1 MFGIQRKKNA
11 GSTIA
16 KFQISGMHC
25 SSCSLNIDGELEDQA
40 GVVSASTSYAK
51 SITTVK
57 FDKKKIVPEK
67 LMQTIRGLGYEVEQI
82 TA

>member
-1 MFGIQRKKNA
+1 MFGIKNKKDSD
-11 GSTIA
+11 STTV

-40 GVVSASTSYAK
+40 GVLSASTSYAK

-57 FDKKKIVPEK
+57 FDEKKIAVEK
-67 LMQTIRGLGYEVEQI
+67 LLQTISDLGYEVEQI

>member
-11 GSTIA
+11 ESTIA

-25 SSCSLNIDGELEDQA
+25 TSCSLNIDGDLEDQV
-40 GVVSASTSYAK
+40 GVLSASTSYAK

-57 FDKKKIVPEK
+57 FDKKKISPKEIIK
-67 LMQTIRGLGYEVEQI
+67 TIEVLGYEVVQI